1 MCCQS
6 NAVSE
11 TVTETE
17 LVPKGFDMR
26 NRRSSEFLHSI
37 DNASDKIPKKS

>member
-1 MCCQS
+1 MCCQG

-11 TVTETE
+11 TVTET
-17 LVPKGFDMR
+17 VPKGFDMR

-37 DNASDKIPKKS
+37 DNASDKMPKKS